1 MTHGRSDRRS
11 ARSTMLARCFPL
23 VLFLG
28 LLAIRSAQAQ
38 SVPCLSGSPGGTFLA
53 SANET
58 RLNWVYAIRLRNDAS
73 ARTLTAVEMFCG
85 ETQADTSVRILGHD
99 PVANAP
105 AGWRGQADWWISESV
120 GWQGAQLRPAVN
132 LAAFETF
139 WLVWSTPR
147 SIQLSVESATAL
159 GEEHREGQFAPTG
172 APQRTYRW
180 KYRLYCGGKDPGAFV
195 TRGGPCGG
203 VNRRAPRI
211 LADPSVPSVG
221 SPFAVVIDRG
231 PANASAWVAFGLQD
245 QQLGGALPL
254 PFDLGAL
261 GAPGC
266 QVHVDLLALAAAST
280 DAAGVGR
287 MPVALPTQAGLVG
300 ITFFAQ
306 WLVLEPGANSLGL
319 VTSAGAAC
327 RVGN

>member
-1 MTHGRSDRRS
+1 VGFADDPDPRMTHGRSDRRS
-11 ARSTMLARCFPL
+11 ARSTMLTR
-23 VLFLG
+23 FLG
-28 LLAIRSAQAQ
+28 LLVLVALSGPGLIRSQ
-38 SVPCLSGSPGGTFLA
+38 SAPCLSGSPGGTFLA

-85 ETQADTSVRILGHD
+85 
-99 PVANAP
+99 
-105 AGWRGQADWWISESV
+105 ADWWISENV

-147 SIQLSVESATAL
+147 SIQLSVESATSL

-211 LADPSVPSVG
+211 LADPSVPAVG

-231 PANASAWVAFGLQD
+231 PASASAWVAFGLQD
-245 QQLGGALPL
+245 QRLGGALSL
-254 PFDLGAL
+254 PFDLGVL

-300 ITFFAQ
+300 ITFFTQ
-306 WLVLEPGANSLGL
+306 WLVLEPGANPLGL